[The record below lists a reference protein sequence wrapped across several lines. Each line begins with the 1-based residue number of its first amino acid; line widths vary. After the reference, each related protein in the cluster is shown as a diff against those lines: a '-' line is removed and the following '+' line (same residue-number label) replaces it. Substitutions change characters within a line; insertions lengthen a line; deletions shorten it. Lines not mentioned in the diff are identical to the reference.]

1 MEMTMSLAANLL
13 TGQFLE
19 WVASGPRTHDDVMA
33 AWQSSCPRLSIW
45 EDAMIGGLVRFAG
58 DRERR
63 VVLTPRG
70 QAMLQMQP
78 AVSAQVATA
87 RLAAD

>member
-1 MEMTMSLAANLL
+1 MSTAADLL
-13 TGQFLE
+13 MGQFLD
-19 WVASGPRTHDDVMA
+19 WVASGKRSHADVMN

-45 EDAMIGGLVRFAG
+45 EDSMIEGLVRFAG
-58 DRERR
+58 DAERS

-70 QAMLQMQP
+70 RAMLAAQP
-78 AVSAQVATA
+78 PVET